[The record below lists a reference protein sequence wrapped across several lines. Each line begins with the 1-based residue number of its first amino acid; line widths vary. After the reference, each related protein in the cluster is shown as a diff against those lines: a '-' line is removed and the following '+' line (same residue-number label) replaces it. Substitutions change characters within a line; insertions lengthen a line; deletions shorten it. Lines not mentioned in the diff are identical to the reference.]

1 MQAFRAF
8 VINTLSLVALLAYLA
23 VIAGTALYGFKNEE
37 LQSLYGLSPAVAA
50 GIGAVAGWL
59 SATIVLG
66 VLFVLIDIRD
76 GIRDV
81 ERQMRK
87 PAA

>member
-8 VINTLSLVALLAYLA
+8 VINTLSLVAILAYLA
-23 VIAGTALYGFKNEE
+23 MIAGTALYGYNSTDF
-37 LQSLYGLSPAVAA
+37 QSMYGLSKPAAA
-50 GIGAVAGWL
+50 GIGGVLGWL
-59 SATIVLG
+59 SATLALG

-81 ERQMRK
+81 ERQNR
-87 PAA
+87 PRE